1 MFTVLRRGRLAKVV
15 SNLVQT
21 EAMQYRMIDIE
32 VAAHRV
38 DELYLRY
45 WCSWSVRLRH
55 RTTGYTTLGCHV
67 PWHHFRLE
75 V

>member
-21 EAMQYRMIDIE
+21 AALQYRMIDVEI
-32 VAAHRV
+32 AAHRV

-45 WCSWSVRLRH
+45 WCSWPARLRH
-55 RTTGYTTLGCHV
+55 RTTGYDVMMSCAMAS
-67 PWHHFRLE
+67 F
-75 V
+75 